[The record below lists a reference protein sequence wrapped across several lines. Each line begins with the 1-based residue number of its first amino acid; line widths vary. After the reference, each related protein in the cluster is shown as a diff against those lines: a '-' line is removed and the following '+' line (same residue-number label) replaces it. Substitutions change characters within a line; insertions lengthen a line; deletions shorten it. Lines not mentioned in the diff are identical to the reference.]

1 MNNEIELM
9 DIADDL
15 LILNKTTID
24 TLMELDNCADCIAL
38 YVFYYKTAKWQ
49 KTNQVKASDE
59 YVKKCLKWGR
69 DKIAKTKSTLKENGL
84 IEIVQTRKD
93 NKISGW
99 YIKVSYLV
107 NKKKIEDCKVRVN
120 NTQNQ
125 QVGNPTSTGEDINAL
140 KQYIKCLE
148 TENEMLKEE
157 KAPKKKKNSQFVP
170 PTLQEVIDYCIER
183 RNNVD
188 PEKFISYYE
197 SNGWMVGRNKMKDWR
212 AAVRT
217 WERNQNNKKPDR
229 GYTNKKAE
237 ELDGFYDMVANWA
250 KN

>member
-1 MNNEIELM
+1 MGNEIELM

-15 LILNKTTID
+15 LILNKRTVD

-69 DKIAKTKSTLKENGL
+69 DKIAKTKTTLKENGL

-99 YIKVSYLV
+99 YIKVGYLV
-107 NKKKIEDCKVRVN
+107 NKKKIEDCKVQVN

-148 TENEMLKEE
+148 TENEMLKEG
-157 KAPKKKKNSQFVP
+157 KAPKKKNNSQFVP
-170 PTLQEVIDYCIER
+170 PTLQEVRDYCFE
-183 RNNVD
+183 RNNTVD

-197 SNGWMVGRNKMKDWR
+197 SNGWKVGRNKMKDWK

-217 WERNQNNKKPDR
+217 WERNQKDSRNSV
-229 GYTNKKAE
+229 NKKAE
-237 ELDGFYDMVANWA
+237 ELDNFYGMLGAW
-250 KN
+250 KNS

>member
-1 MNNEIELM
+1 MGNEIELM

-15 LILNKTTID
+15 LILNKRTID
-24 TLMELDNCADCIAL
+24 TLMELDNCADCMAL

-69 DKIAKTKSTLKENGL
+69 DKIAKTKTTLKENGL

-99 YIKVSYLV
+99 YIKVGYLV

-125 QVGNPTSTGEDINAL
+125 QVGKPTSTDEDINAL

-148 TENEMLKEE
+148 TENKMLKEE
-157 KAPKKKKNSQFVP
+157 KAPKKKKSSQFIP
-170 PTLQEVIDYCIER
+170 PTVEEVRLYCEE
-183 RNNVD
+183 RNNSVD
-188 PEKFISYYE
+188 PERFVDYYE
-197 SNGWMVGRNKMKDWR
+197 SKGWLIGKTKMKSWK

-217 WERNQNNKKPDR
+217 WERNGYSSAKKS
-229 GYTNKKAE
+229 KAD
-237 ELDGFYDMVANWA
+237 ELEASYRMYSDWA
-250 KN
+250 SS

>member
-1 MNNEIELM
+1 MSNEIELI

-99 YIKVSYLV
+99 YIKVGYLV

-125 QVGNPTSTGEDINAL
+125 QVENPTSTGEDINAL

-157 KAPKKKKNSQFVP
+157 KTPKKKNSSQFVP
-170 PTLQEVIDYCIER
+170 PTIQEVADYCRER
-183 RNNVD
+183 GNNVD
-188 PEKFISYYE
+188 PEKFVSYYE
-197 SNGWMVGRNKMKDWR
+197 SNGRHVGRNKMKDWK

-217 WERNQNNKKPDR
+217 WERNSRSYSNSVNR
-229 GYTNKKAE
+229 KAA
-237 ELDGFYDMVANWA
+237 ELDEFYRMAGEFANS
-250 KN
+250 

>member
-1 MNNEIELM
+1 MGNEIDLM

-69 DKIAKTKSTLKENGL
+69 DKIAKTKTTLKENGL

-99 YIKVSYLV
+99 YIKVGYLV

-125 QVGNPTSTGEDINAL
+125 QVGNPTSTDEDINAL

-157 KAPKKKKNSQFVP
+157 KAPKKKKSSQFTP
-170 PTLQEVIDYCIER
+170 PTVEEVRAYCIER
-183 RNNVD
+183 NNNVD
-188 PEKFISYYE
+188 AERFVNYYE
-197 SNGWMVGRNKMKDWR
+197 SKGWLIGKTKMKSWK

-217 WERNQNNKKPDR
+217 WERNGYSSVKKNKAD
-229 GYTNKKAE
+229 
-237 ELDGFYDMVANWA
+237 ELEASYRMYSDWA
-250 KN
+250 SS

>member
-1 MNNEIELM
+1 MSNEIELI

-84 IEIVQTRKD
+84 IEIIQTRKD

-99 YIKVSYLV
+99 YIKVGYLV

-125 QVGNPTSTGEDINAL
+125 QVGNPTSTDDDINAL

-157 KAPKKKKNSQFVP
+157 KTPKKKKSSQFAP
-170 PTLQEVIDYCIER
+170 PTIQEVADYCRER
-183 RNNVD
+183 CNNVD
-188 PEKFISYYE
+188 PEKFVSYYE
-197 SNGWMVGRNKMKDWR
+197 SNGWHVGRNKMKDWK

-217 WERNQNNKKPDR
+217 WERNNRTYSQPVNR
-229 GYTNKKAE
+229 KAA
-237 ELDGFYDMVANWA
+237 ELDEFYRMAGEFANS
-250 KN
+250 

>member
-1 MNNEIELM
+1 MGNEIDLM

-69 DKIAKTKSTLKENGL
+69 DKIAKTKTTLKENGL

-99 YIKVSYLV
+99 YIKVGYLV

-125 QVGNPTSTGEDINAL
+125 QVGNPTSTDEDINAL

-157 KAPKKKKNSQFVP
+157 KAPKKKKSSQFTP
-170 PTLQEVIDYCIER
+170 PTVDEVRLYCEE
-183 RNNVD
+183 RNNSVD
-188 PEKFISYYE
+188 AERFVDYYE
-197 SNGWMVGRNKMKDWR
+197 SKGWLDW
-212 AAVRT
+212 
-217 WERNQNNKKPDR
+217 QN
-229 GYTNKKAE
+229 
-237 ELDGFYDMVANWA
+237 
-250 KN
+250 

>member
-99 YIKVSYLV
+99 YIKVSYIV
-107 NKKKIEDCKVRVN
+107 NKKKIEDCKVLVN

-125 QVGNPTSTGEDINAL
+125 QVGNPTSTDEDINAL

-148 TENEMLKEE
+148 TENKMLKEE
-157 KAPKKKKNSQFVP
+157 RTPKKKKNSQFVP
-170 PTLQEVIDYCIER
+170 PTVEEVAAYCKE
-183 RNNVD
+183 RNNGIDAEHFVD
-188 PEKFISYYE
+188 FYSSK
-197 SNGWMVGRNKMKDWR
+197 GWKVGNSKMTNWK

-217 WERNQNNKKPDR
+217 WEHRDKQTTGTGYNKQ
-229 GYTNKKAE
+229 TKAE
-237 ELDGFYDMVANWA
+237 ELDGFYAMANEWA
-250 KN
+250 KS

>member
-1 MNNEIELM
+1 MGNEIELM

-15 LILNKTTID
+15 LILNKRTID
-24 TLMELDNCADCIAL
+24 TLMELDNCADCMAL

-69 DKIAKTKSTLKENGL
+69 DKIAKTKTTLKENGL

-99 YIKVSYLV
+99 YIKVGYLV

-125 QVGNPTSTGEDINAL
+125 QVGKPTSTDEDINAL

-148 TENEMLKEE
+148 TENKMLKEE
-157 KAPKKKKNSQFVP
+157 KAPKKKKSSQFIP
-170 PTLQEVIDYCIER
+170 PTVEEVRLYCEE
-183 RNNVD
+183 RNNSVD
-188 PEKFISYYE
+188 PERFVNYYE
-197 SNGWMVGRNKMKDWR
+197 SKGWLIGKTKMKSWK

-217 WERNQNNKKPDR
+217 WERNGYSSVKKNKAD
-229 GYTNKKAE
+229 
-237 ELDGFYDMVANWA
+237 ELETSYRMYSDWA
-250 KN
+250 SS